1 MPYQAKKTRLFT
13 LAPHNMPA
21 SSYSLRL
28 AVCFLLLEGTGWIPD
43 VLHPWMYYTL
53 AVYIALQVLRDLFTS
68 ETLVDIF
75 ENWNYEK
82 GSHDEADSNSD

>member
-28 AVCFLLLEGTGWIPD
+28 AVCFLLAERYVELPD
-43 VLHPWMYYTL
+43 ILYPW
-53 AVYIALQVLRDLFTS
+53 VSVALTAYLLMQMLRDTLST
-68 ETLVDIF
+68 ETPVDIF
-75 ENWNYEK
+75 EHWNYEK